1 MRRNAASLASWNSRL
16 KSSYASM
23 FPVRTSSA
31 DASCMFC
38 KRLRSIGVI
47 RNVAK
52 RTHRASISA
61 VVSNMS
67 MTRSAVIAPQ

>member
-1 MRRNAASLASWNSRL
+1 
-16 KSSYASM
+16 M